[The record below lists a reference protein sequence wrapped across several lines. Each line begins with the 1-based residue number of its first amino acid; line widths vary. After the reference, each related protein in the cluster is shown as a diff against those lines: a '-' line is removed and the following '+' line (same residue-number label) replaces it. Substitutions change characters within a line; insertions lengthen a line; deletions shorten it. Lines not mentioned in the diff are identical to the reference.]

1 MVPKRVFRTSR
12 RWLWAPLVVLLVLPQ
27 GAMAQTSADSRIEKL
42 EEAVRVLERKV
53 ADLESELRERKK
65 APAVPADKAAWR
77 KLQKGMSESAVE
89 ELLGSPSKIDV
100 FGSFTIWHY
109 GDPVGGEVQ
118 FDGRSRTVNS
128 WHEP

>member
-1 MVPKRVFRTSR
+1 MG
-12 RWLWAPLVVLLVLPQ
+12 L
-27 GAMAQTSADSRIEKL
+27 MAQTSADSRIQKL

-53 ADLESELRERKK
+53 ADLEAELRERKSV
-65 APAVPADKAAWR
+65 PSVPADKVAWR
-77 KLQKGMSESAVE
+77 KLQKGMSEGDVE
-89 ELLGSPSKIDV
+89 KLLGSPTKVDV

-109 GDPVGGEVQ
+109 GYPSGGDVQ